1 MCVAHSIAP
10 PVAHFNIVSLCLL
23 FVIPNITG
31 SLRLCIKPGL
41 PACQSDALT
50 TTLPAP
56 RVEVW
61 NIGTIEVGSH
71 STQVPSSTQK
81 WHNIHILVVVYNAMY
96 MGYTTLWLVFN
107 FSSFPP
113 WPMKIEV
120 WPVFKLKISTGL
132 HHYLYTILRTD
143 KRVIATHIIVVS
155 KHRMI
160 LHLFHEE
167 YQ

>member
-1 MCVAHSIAP
+1 MCA
-10 PVAHFNIVSLCLL
+10 
-23 FVIPNITG
+23 NITG
-31 SLRLCIKPGL
+31 SLRLCIKPGP

-81 WHNIHILVVVYNAMY
+81 WHSIHILVVVYNAMY
-96 MGYTTLWLVFN
+96 MGYTILWLVFN